1 MAYNGLDEA
10 QSRST
15 RQTPAMFDYYPE
27 TDTLI
32 ISFRRWPEETSTY
45 SSGPF
50 TVVVSS
56 LGDLVEL
63 EIRNASRFFVRA
75 KQEGIPLPENDG

>member
-1 MAYNGLDEA
+1 
-10 QSRST
+10 
-15 RQTPAMFDYYPE
+15 MFEYYAE

-32 ISFRRWPEETSTY
+32 VSLRHWPEGAQTY

-50 TVVVSS
+50 TVTVSE

-63 EIRNASRFFVRA
+63 EIRNASAFLNRA
-75 KQEGIPLPENDG
+75 LTEGVPMAGEEQERG